1 MISFFIPVVKKL
13 RKLKVSPLG
22 DTFLPAFCPKRVPL
36 NREASNFGSTVLE
49 GFYELSKILETSTST
64 IGKVHVS
71 EISGPSVA
79 GAWSNRL

>member
-13 RKLKVSPLG
+13 RNLKVSSLG

-49 GFYELSKILETSTST
+49 GFYELSKILEISTRC
-64 IGKVHVS
+64 IAKVHVS
-71 EISGPSVA
+71 EIADLAVA
-79 GAWSNRL
+79 